1 MIGSR
6 LGLPVIPVRL
16 DGVDRVLH
24 TSWKMARPGR
34 VSVTFGAPLR
44 LTGNDYG
51 ALAGQVERAVRDLP
65 IKGGA

>member
-34 VSVTFGAPLR
+34 VSVTFG
-44 LTGNDYG
+44 
-51 ALAGQVERAVRDLP
+51 RANAFVWR
-65 IKGGA
+65 